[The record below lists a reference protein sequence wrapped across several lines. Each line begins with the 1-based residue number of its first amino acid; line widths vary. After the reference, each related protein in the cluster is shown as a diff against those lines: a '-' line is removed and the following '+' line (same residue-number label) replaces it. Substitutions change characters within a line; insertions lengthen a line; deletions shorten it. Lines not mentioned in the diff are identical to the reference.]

1 MAYILGTLLSVT
13 LAALPESGLL
23 RGQGDS
29 RKKRALCCFLAALP
43 LFVLSALR
51 WDVGTDTWH
60 TYTPEYLAMMSET
73 RELSPEEEQIILN
86 DYRRLAKR
94 DFGYTDEQ
102 ISAITYKDAFGFFSQ
117 TYKHTSPGFQLIER
131 GLIALNAD
139 VQWLYVVTS
148 LIIMAFVFAS
158 IYWQSKDSAL
168 ACLLFVITSNYFLA
182 LNIVSQYMAISICL
196 FACMYVEK
204 QKPLPFFLLVLLA
217 ASFHT
222 SALVFL
228 PVYFLPKLRVKPLWC
243 AVSVAAVFLLVPLLF
258 PLLEKL
264 VRLVMPKY
272 ARYFAKNTVY
282 EFEWFF
288 FAIGAAVFALGTYYW
303 EQGKDR
309 PRYRLWYYANVLG
322 LMALCFAARMPNMKR
337 INYYFAAPHFLLLPL
352 IIRCEADRRRRIC
365 LKIVVIV
372 LFIAET
378 VVAVWL
384 LNKNQPLPYQ
394 TFWQAR
400 TPVESEA
407 LVGLAA

>member
-1 MAYILGTLLSVT
+1 MAYILGTLISVAS
-13 LAALPESGLL
+13 AALPDSGLL
-23 RGQGDS
+23 HDRGSS
-29 RKKRALCCFLAALP
+29 RNTRVLCCLLAALP
-43 LFVLSALR
+43 LFLLSALR

-60 TYTPEYLAMMSET
+60 TYTPEYLVMMSET

-94 DFGYTDEQ
+94 DFGYSDEQ

-117 TYKHTSPGFQLIER
+117 TYKHTSPGFQLIEH

-158 IYWQSKDSAL
+158 IYWQSKDMAL
-168 ACLLFVITSNYFLA
+168 ACLFFVITSNYFLA
-182 LNIVSQYMAISICL
+182 LNIVSQYMAISVCL
-196 FACMYVEK
+196 FACMYAEK
-204 QKPLPFFLLVLLA
+204 QKPLPFFLLVFLA

-228 PVYFLPKLRVKPLWC
+228 PLYFLPKLRVKPLWC
-243 AVSVAAVFLLVPLLF
+243 AVSIAAMFVLVPLLF

-264 VRLVMPKY
+264 VRLAMPKY
-272 ARYFAKNTVY
+272 ARYFAENAAY
-282 EFEWFF
+282 EFEWIF
-288 FAIGAAVFALGTYYW
+288 FAIGAAVFALGAYYW
-303 EQGKDR
+303 EQGNNK
-309 PRYRLWYYANVLG
+309 PYYRLWYYANVLG
-322 LMALCFAARMPNMKR
+322 LMALCFSVHMPSMKR
-337 INYYFAAPHFLLLPL
+337 INYYFAAPHFLFLPL
-352 IIRCEADRRRRIC
+352 MISCEADRRRRTI
-365 LKIVVIV
+365 LRIAVIA
-372 LFIAET
+372 LFVAET
-378 VVAVWL
+378 VVAVWM

-400 TPVESEA
+400 TQVESEA